1 MQANSRFAV
10 AIHVL
15 ALARVARAGALGLP
29 VTSEQMAESVNTNPV
44 VIRRI
49 LGALREA
56 GLVASQPGPGGGWRL
71 LRRPD
76 DISLRD
82 VYRAVEAE
90 PLFALP
96 RREPNAGC
104 AIGKQLPAVLEG
116 WFRAAEAA
124 LEDRLGQVTLA
135 DVIASVLASG
145 ACPVNRADSPK
156 TRAGFVE
163 EIVEM
168 EVPMTTI

>member
-15 ALARVARAGALGLP
+15 ALANVARGDALRMP

-56 GLVASQPGPGGGWRL
+56 GLVTSQPGPGGGWRL

-104 AIGKQLPAVLEG
+104 AIGKYLPAVMESC
-116 WFRAAEAA
+116 FREAEAA
-124 LEDRLGQVTLA
+124 LEERLDQVTLA
-135 DVIASVLASG
+135 DVVASALASG
-145 ACPVNRADSPK
+145 GCPMSRADLPK
-156 TRAGFVE
+156 AGVEFVALA
-163 EIVEM
+163 VEM